1 MKNHF
6 ILILLPLLTMLSA
19 CSVEPQPIEYGEDV
33 CHYCKMTIVDRQHAA
48 ELVTDKGKV
57 FKFDAIECMVPFLKE
72 NADTEFAHMLVS
84 DFQEPGKMLD
94 ARTSTFLVSTAIP
107 SPMGANLSAFANE
120 ALAKAIQQ
128 EKGGTL
134 YSWQTIQLELK

>member
-6 ILILLPLLTMLSA
+6 ILILLPLLAMLSA

-72 NADTEFAHMLVS
+72 NTDTEFAHMLVS
-84 DFQEPGKMLD
+84 DFQEPGKMID

-120 ALAKAIQQ
+120 ALATGIQQ